1 MIALSGGVDSVVL
14 LDVTS
19 RLSGPLKLQVSAV
32 HVNHHLHVE
41 SPNWAQFCLNLC
53 ADHQIDLKVFDVQI
67 SPQSR
72 LGVEGAAR
80 EARYSALLSH
90 SEGTVVL
97 AHHQDDQVETFFLQA
112 VRGSGV
118 DGLSGMLSIRDDFD
132 SGKQI
137 FRPMLGVERKEIMVY
152 AKQRGLKWIEDP
164 SNSDHKFS

>member
-1 MIALSGGVDSVVL
+1 MTDLEIKIWEQFKAHRISVRAVVIALSGGVDSVVL

-80 EARYSALLSH
+80 EARYSAL
-90 SEGTVVL
+90 
-97 AHHQDDQVETFFLQA
+97 
-112 VRGSGV
+112 
-118 DGLSGMLSIRDDFD
+118 
-132 SGKQI
+132 
-137 FRPMLGVERKEIMVY
+137 
-152 AKQRGLKWIEDP
+152 
-164 SNSDHKFS
+164 

>member
-72 LGVEGAAR
+72 LGVEGCC
-80 EARYSALLSH
+80 
-90 SEGTVVL
+90 EG
-97 AHHQDDQVETFFLQA
+97 
-112 VRGSGV
+112 S
-118 DGLSGMLSIRDDFD
+118 
-132 SGKQI
+132 KI
-137 FRPMLGVERKEIMVY
+137 FG
-152 AKQRGLKWIEDP
+152 A
-164 SNSDHKFS
+164 S